1 MICFNRILTHQK
13 ATLNYLGNFFMHTKR
28 LLTISFILAFFVSLP
43 SFAASKEEI
52 DAKVQETLQ
61 TFYKFSSAGEL
72 LTKKSVGILV
82 FPSIIKAGFVAGGE
96 FGEGA
101 LVVDGKV
108 KDYYNSASASF
119 GFQIG
124 AQERSEVILF
134 MDKNALEK
142 FEQSEGW
149 DAGIDGSIAITT
161 LGAGKDFTIENSKEP
176 VIGFAF
182 GMKGLMGNLTL
193 EGTKITRVR
202 K

>member
-1 MICFNRILTHQK
+1 MLPI
-13 ATLNYLGNFFMHTKR
+13 
-28 LLTISFILAFFVSLP
+28 ISK
-43 SFAASKEEI
+43 AASKEEI

-61 TFYKFSSAGEL
+61 TFYKFSSAGESL
-72 LTKKSVGILV
+72 AKKSAGILV

-101 LVVDGKV
+101 LVVDGKI

-134 MDKNALEK
+134 MDKTALEK
-142 FEQSEGW
+142 FEHSDGW

-161 LGAGKDFTIENSKEP
+161 LGTGKDFTIENSKEP

-182 GMKGLMGNLTL
+182 GMRGLMAT
-193 EGTKITRVR
+193 
-202 K
+202 